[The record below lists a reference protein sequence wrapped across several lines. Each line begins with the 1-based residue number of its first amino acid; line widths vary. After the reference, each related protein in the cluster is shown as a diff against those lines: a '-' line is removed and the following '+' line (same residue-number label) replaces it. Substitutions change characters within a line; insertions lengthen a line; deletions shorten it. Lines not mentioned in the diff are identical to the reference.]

1 MTWFGCDEAV
11 TVCLVYG
18 NKDNDYEKALIIIKN
33 LLTTTNSLWCDIK
46 ILFNVEL
53 FQTE

>member
-11 TVCLVYG
+11 TVCWVYG
-18 NKDNDYEKALIIIKN
+18 NNDNDYEKALIIIKN
-33 LLTTTNSLWCDIK
+33 LLTTTNGLWCDIK
-46 ILFNVEL
+46 IPFNVVL